1 MAVYTR
7 SRRGTTA
14 GTVIRGVGT
23 VFAIFLGLQILFVL
37 LGANTAN
44 SLVQFIS
51 EWAQVLALWFHD
63 LFNTGNFKLDVVLN
77 YGLAIVFWLVV
88 TGLLARLV
96 NRTA

>member
-1 MAVYTR
+1 MAIYTR

-14 GTVIRGVGT
+14 GTVIRGIGT
-23 VFAIFLGLQILFVL
+23 VFAIILGLRILFVL
-37 LGANTAN
+37 LGANGGN
-44 SLVQFIS
+44 QLVALITK
-51 EWAQVLALWFHD
+51 WADVLALWFKG
-63 LFNTGNFKLDVVLN
+63 LFATGSIGLDALLN